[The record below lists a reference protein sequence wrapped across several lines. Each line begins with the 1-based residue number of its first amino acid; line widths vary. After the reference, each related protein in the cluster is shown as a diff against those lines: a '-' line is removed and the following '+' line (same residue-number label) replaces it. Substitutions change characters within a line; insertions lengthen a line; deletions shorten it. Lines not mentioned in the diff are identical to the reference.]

1 MYIPIGILWVETYLK
16 VKESEGYIAN
26 MIQDGSNRQKI
37 LACAQHLFFEKGYDA
52 VGVQEIVNTAG
63 ITKPTMYYYFKSKQ
77 GLLECLLQEGGE
89 RLLQRIGDIT
99 EQDGDFEDML
109 YQVTEVYVWCAV
121 GDMEFY
127 LMLISLF
134 SSAKDNEAF
143 HLAKPYISRLIQL
156 MTAFFEKY
164 AEEVPEMKGKE
175 EYLAISYTGVINM
188 YMLVYF
194 ERGEL
199 QSEKVL
205 RTLVKETCAF
215 FKKALT

>member
-1 MYIPIGILWVETYLK
+1 M
-16 VKESEGYIAN
+16 
-26 MIQDGSNRQKI
+26 MQDGSNRQKI

-77 GLLECLLQEGGE
+77 GLLECLLEEGGE
-89 RLLQRIGDIT
+89 RLLHRIGDIT

-127 LMLISLF
+127 LMLVSLF

-143 HLAKPYISRLIQL
+143 RLAKPYISRLIKL
-156 MTAFFEKY
+156 MTAFFEKHSKQQV
-164 AEEVPEMKGKE
+164 ELRGRE
-175 EYLAISYTGVINM
+175 EYFAISYTGMINM

-199 QSEKVL
+199 KSEKVL
-205 RTLVKETCAF
+205 RTLVKETCSF
-215 FKKALT
+215 FKKAVIEE

>member
-1 MYIPIGILWVETYLK
+1 M
-16 VKESEGYIAN
+16 
-26 MIQDGSNRQKI
+26 MQDGSNRQKI

-77 GLLECLLQEGGE
+77 GLLECLLEEGGE
-89 RLLQRIGDIT
+89 RLLHRIGDIT

-127 LMLISLF
+127 LMLVSLF

-143 HLAKPYISRLIQL
+143 RLAKPYISRLIKL
-156 MTAFFEKY
+156 MTAFFEKHSKQQ
-164 AEEVPEMKGKE
+164 V
-175 EYLAISYTGVINM
+175 
-188 YMLVYF
+188 
-194 ERGEL
+194 EL
-199 QSEKVL
+199 
-205 RTLVKETCAF
+205 
-215 FKKALT
+215 